1 MGEIAWSNSTT
12 SNATPSDGTGT
23 LWLNTFV
30 ASQPSPSTTCWALLE
45 NPGWKMTFVWRFHQD
60 RDPSNSGGGNAIN
73 FTKKSCYVGL
83 ATNNN
88 LPSAGWS
95 RPLIFIGARYD
106 TDTTSPSINDS
117 TIHLEAVGNT
127 LNVNITGAAVRNNT
141 QGTTVD
147 TGITPSKGTYYRLD
161 IVCVAAGVVQMSI
174 NGSAPQTFTIPLY
187 TADNVGIS
195 ASSDTVIATNGEAIL
210 YYGNTGS
217 ISYLH
222 PFSTGSQ
229 VAISG
234 FTGGNA
240 ALNGNHTLV
249 QAASQPLNV
258 PRIMN
263 FVFPTPIGLT
273 NPGVWKAIGYPA
285 LMPIVLF
292 GNDSSASPS
301 TNTKMCVDYFSFV
314 MNAGIATASATPDP
328 TKSRYFG

>member
-1 MGEIAWSNSTT
+1 MNGRIV
-12 SNATPSDGTGT
+12 NA
-23 LWLNTFV
+23 
-30 ASQPSPSTTCWALLE
+30 
-45 NPGWKMTFVWRFHQD
+45 H
-60 RDPSNSGGGNAIN
+60 
-73 FTKKSCYVGL
+73 
-83 ATNNN
+83 
-88 LPSAGWS
+88 
-95 RPLIFIGARYD
+95 
-106 TDTTSPSINDS
+106 
-117 TIHLEAVGNT
+117 
-127 LNVNITGAAVRNNT
+127 T

-195 ASSDTVIATNGEAIL
+195 ASSDTVIATKGEAIL